1 MPEAGRVI
9 TGSAKGTRLLAPGAG
24 TRPLSDRVK
33 QALFAAAESELE
45 GSWPVDVLDLFAG
58 SGAAGIEGLSRG
70 APRAVFVEHDGGAVA
85 VINENLRRSRLSGG
99 VVVRRDA
106 LRYLADPG
114 PTPAASGP
122 PFGLVVV
129 DPPYAA
135 TADLAAALERLG
147 DPTARWLTAEAV
159 VVAKHFW
166 RHPPPR
172 PSGCLDVLR
181 EKRFGETMLTFYARA
196 AAPSPTLPSPP
207 AADRQE
213 MSVP

>member
-1 MPEAGRVI
+1 MAEAGRVI

-33 QALFAAAESELE
+33 QTLFAVAESELE
-45 GSWPVDVLDLFAG
+45 DAWPVAVLDLFAG

-70 APRAVFVEHDGGAVA
+70 APRAVFVEHDGGATT
-85 VINENLRRSRLSGG
+85 VIKENLRRARLSGG

-106 LRYLADPG
+106 LRYLAEPDAA
-114 PTPAASGP
+114 PAGAEP

-135 TADLAAALERLG
+135 TTDLATALERLG
-147 DPTARWLTAEAV
+147 DVAAGWLEAGAI

-166 RHPPPR
+166 RDAPPPR
-172 PSGCLDVLR
+172 PGCLVVLR
-181 EKRFGETMLTFYARA
+181 QKRFGETMLTFYARA
-196 AAPSPTLPSPP
+196 
-207 AADRQE
+207 QE